1 MEFLAPI
8 AELLGLTVGQLT
20 TWLIIIGVL
29 VIGWYIVRGV
39 VKIAVRTFL
48 SGCLVILLLG
58 IGLYVFFVLL

>member
-20 TWLIIIGVL
+20 TGLIIIGIL
-29 VIGWYIVRGV
+29 VVGWYIVRGV